1 MSEVLSGHDI
11 IFLRFFFWDD
21 LLLALI
27 ELFSSI
33 PICPLMVDVQK
44 PMMTDDHR
52 Y

>member
-11 IFLRFFFWDD
+11 ILLRFFFWDD

-27 ELFSSI
+27 EPVSSI
-33 PICPLMVDVQK
+33 PICPLMVDDQQ